1 MAGAENPPSKER
13 RANHVL
19 REVLDEL
26 IGHVRDLSQRRD
38 ELTRDEVE
46 YFQERLQ
53 WLTDEICHL
62 ALRGGG
68 SEEA

>member
-1 MAGAENPPSKER
+1 MAGAQSASQDER
-13 RANHVL
+13 RANHAL

-26 IGHVRDLSQRRD
+26 IDHVRDLSKRRD
-38 ELTRDEVE
+38 KLTQDEVE

-62 ALRGGG
+62 ALRGSSDEG
-68 SEEA
+68 